1 MWNGH
6 SVDVWKVCSSS
17 ALIILHAEDPY
28 FCYQSWMCKAW
39 GLDSATKLKYT
50 CLIWMQHPDYKINT
64 VHLLLF
70 DTAVLFD
77 WILYMT
83 LNWTNHTPG
92 LDSWTLIYPGIEPL
106 HFHLCQQPTSGETST
121 RKRSSSTGWR
131 PSRVAVNCLLGAC
144 MYNSQCL
151 Q

>member
-83 LNWTNHTPG
+83 LNWTNHTPWVG
-92 LDSWTLIYPGIEPL
+92 FMNTDLSRYWTSSLPSLPAT
-106 HFHLCQQPTSGETST
+106 HLRRDKYQKEIKLYWVETKQGG
-121 RKRSSSTGWR
+121 RKLS
-131 PSRVAVNCLLGAC
+131 LGC
-144 MYNSQCL
+144 MHV
-151 Q
+151 